1 MARRPSTIGTNPLDA
16 VVPLRRGD
24 ERPEAEREAGAAP
37 ASKPGKERVTFQLPV
52 DLIERARDAVYWT
65 PGATM
70 AALMETALTDH
81 LAKLEKRRGQPF
93 ERRGGALKT
102 GRPIKT

>member
-16 VVPLRRGD
+16 VVPLRRD
-24 ERPEAEREAGAAP
+24 EPPQAEREAEAAP
-37 ASKPGKERVTFQLPV
+37 TPKLVKERVTFQLPV
-52 DLIERARDAVYWT
+52 DLIERARDVVYWT

-81 LAKLEKRRGQPF
+81 LAKLEEHRGHPFQRRN
-93 ERRGGALKT
+93 GALRT
-102 GRPIKT
+102 GRPIKAG

>member
-1 MARRPSTIGTNPLDA
+1 MGRRRTIGASPLDA
-16 VVPLRRGD
+16 VVPLRRD
-24 ERPEAEREAGAAP
+24 EAPPAEREAKLVP
-37 ASKPGKERVTFQLPV
+37 VPRPGKERVTFQLPA
-52 DLIERARDAVYWT
+52 DLIERTRDAVYWT

-70 AALMETALTDH
+70 AALMEAALTDH

>member
-16 VVPLRRGD
+16 VVPLRRD
-24 ERPEAEREAGAAP
+24 EPPRAERDAEAAP
-37 ASKPGKERVTFQLPV
+37 APKPGKERVTFQLPV

-70 AALMETALTDH
+70 AALMEAALTDH
-81 LAKLEKRRGQPF
+81 LAKLEERRGHPF
-93 ERRGGALKT
+93 QRRGGALRT
-102 GRPIKT
+102 GRPIKAG

>member
-1 MARRPSTIGTNPLDA
+1 MHQRRVNPLDA
-16 VVPLRRGD
+16 VVPLRRD
-24 ERPEAEREAGAAP
+24 EPPSAEEAAGPAP
-37 ASKPGKERVTFQLPV
+37 TPKPGKERVTFQLPA

-70 AALMETALTDH
+70 AALMEAALTDH
-81 LAKLEKRRGQPF
+81 LAKLEKRRGGPF

>member
-1 MARRPSTIGTNPLDA
+1 MARRRTIGASPLDA
-16 VVPLRRGD
+16 VVPLRRD
-24 ERPEAEREAGAAP
+24 EAPPAGEREVGAAP
-37 ASKPGKERVTFQLPV
+37 APRPGKERVTFQLPA
-52 DLIERARDAVYWT
+52 DLIERTRDAVYWT

-70 AALMETALTDH
+70 AALMEAALTDH